1 MRPNELTREII
12 GGAIEVHKVLGPGL
26 LESCYEECLCYE
38 LSQRN
43 INFKR
48 QLALPVAYK
57 GMKLSCGYRID
68 ILAEDLVV
76 IELKAVNKTTK
87 IDEAQLM
94 TYLRLGNWPIGLLIN
109 FTVEVLKDGIIR
121 RVNNFKE

>member
-38 LSQRN
+38 LSQRK

-48 QLALPVAYK
+48 QLALPVDYK